1 MEEKDENIS
10 GIHETAVSYGAKYFT
25 PEEYL
30 ELEEKALEKSEYYQ
44 GEIFAMAGASDAH
57 NEIFKNLYGDLAY
70 QSKGKP
76 CQPYGSDKRLQIPE
90 NTLFTYP
97 DIAIYCKKDNDDN
110 AKNNPSVI
118 IEILSKSTK
127 NYDMGIKFQ
136 LYRDIK
142 SLKEYIMI
150 DRERINVMSY
160 FLNSNNQW
168 ELREFKNLADTLP
181 IDTVNFNI
189 SLHDIY
195 LNVF

>member
-1 MEEKDENIS
+1 MEEREENIS
-10 GIHETAVSYGAKYFT
+10 VANEPAVSYSKKYYT
-25 PEEYL
+25 VEEYL
-30 ELEEKALEKSEYYQ
+30 ELEEKALEKSEYYK

-70 QSKGKP
+70 KSKGKP

-97 DIAIYCKKDNDDN
+97 DIAIYCKKNDDDKT
-110 AKNNPSVI
+110 KNNPFVI

-127 NYDMGIKFQ
+127 NYDIGIKFQ

-150 DRERINVMSY
+150 DSEGIHVMRY
-160 FLNSNNQW
+160 FLNTHQQW
-168 ELREFKNLADTLP
+168 ELQEFKNIADILP
-181 IDTVNFNI
+181 INTIDFSI